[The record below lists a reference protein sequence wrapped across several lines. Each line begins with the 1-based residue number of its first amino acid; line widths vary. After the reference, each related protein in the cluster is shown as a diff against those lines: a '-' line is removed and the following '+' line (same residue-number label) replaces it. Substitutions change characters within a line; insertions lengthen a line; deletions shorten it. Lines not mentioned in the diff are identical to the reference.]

1 MSPAPAPAPA
11 ATADRPGVP
20 ASVRVSHAS
29 VPGGRPPAAAEM
41 EAAEGRTV

>member
-1 MSPAPAPAPA
+1 MSPVPLPAPA
-11 ATADRPGVP
+11 ATADHSAAP
-20 ASVRVSHAS
+20 AFVRVPHAS